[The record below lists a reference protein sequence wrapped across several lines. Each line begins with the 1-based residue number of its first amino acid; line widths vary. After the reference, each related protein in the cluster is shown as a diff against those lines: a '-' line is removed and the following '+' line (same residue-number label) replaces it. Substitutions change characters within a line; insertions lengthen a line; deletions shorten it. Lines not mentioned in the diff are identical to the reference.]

1 MRIRSYLRLGLLPR
15 CAFFCPH
22 HGAALWED
30 GDISGSVSSRIG
42 AWCLAVLP
50 SRLYWPLLFHL
61 RCESPLIRTEIQ
73 HPAKHAMLLTFELA
87 LELNQPF
94 RGCRLN
100 VCITPESSVRII
112 VKSILYF
119 SRSML
124 GHWMSIGCTEYNTPQ
139 HDLAFLITYVASID
153 LLANFWSCFSLS
165 TRVCGADNCRGGK
178 NIQAIL
184 PLKAMISIIF

>member
-1 MRIRSYLRLGLLPR
+1 MRIRS
-15 CAFFCPH
+15 
-22 HGAALWED
+22 
-30 GDISGSVSSRIG
+30 GSVAPMQGWERFYLSPSWRRALGRRRHFRECIIKDWHMMSSCS
-42 AWCLAVLP
+42 A

-61 RCESPLIRTEIQ
+61 RCESPFIRTEIQ

-112 VKSILYF
+112 IKNILYF

-124 GHWMSIGCTEYNTPQ
+124 GHRMSIGCMEYNTPQ
-139 HDLAFLITYVASID
+139 HDLGFSDNLCSVHRLTCELLKLFLSFNARLRSWQLPWRKEHPSNFAFEGY
-153 LLANFWSCFSLS
+153 
-165 TRVCGADNCRGGK
+165 G
-178 NIQAIL
+178 
-184 PLKAMISIIF
+184 